1 MNVVTGRTFRVASV
15 GMSLL
20 MAIGVL
26 AMPLAPAI
34 QAQEQTQEPR
44 ELGVALDR
52 AINSQE
58 HLGTALRPV
67 PDRIIRDQANAA
79 KLVQLVNG
87 WDLETALTR
96 LEGTSQ
102 LAISIGLMTNAF
114 GDPIVAKLRSDTQAQ
129 YLKFADAMIG
139 DPQPENNRDLVF
151 LLQWLA
157 AGNTESGADRVIRAA
172 KAGIGTDEPLW
183 PIVFD
188 PYSTDSPQAR
198 RVLDALADPIPP
210 GMIGLGIL
218 ECANGLSLGG
228 VEFHHPFDSD
238 AGAELLAGWLGRKD
252 DASSSEAQ
260 SATAALPFI
269 KHARRNELLQLA
281 VDHPHPLVKAE
292 AGWALVM
299 LEDQRGIRLLQAV
312 CRDVRYSVTA
322 QIYLEELEAADQI
335 PAECKDDDF
344 AVRAEFCHFLS
355 LPDQLGE
362 PPAEISL
369 VGSQVLVWPPTGDRR
384 RMSVVRFKYVDEDG
398 GVLQEGVGVVG
409 SLLAW
414 LPDLTN
420 VEMSGGDVLAIH
432 CCYELRAKG
441 AANAPDKIDAATGLA
456 LIRAAQ
462 R

>member
-1 MNVVTGRTFRVASV
+1 
-15 GMSLL
+15 MS
-20 MAIGVL
+20 
-26 AMPLAPAI
+26 
-34 QAQEQTQEPR
+34 R
-44 ELGVALDR
+44 LDR

-87 WDLETALTR
+87 WDLETALTVSR
-96 LEGTSQ
+96 EPVNWRFRS
-102 LAISIGLMTNAF
+102 GLMTNALV
-114 GDPIVAKLRSDTQAQ
+114 IRSSPNSARTHQAQ
-129 YLKFADAMIG
+129 YLRFADEMID

-312 CRDVRYSVTA
+312 CRDVRFGVYRT
-322 QIYLEELEAADQI
+322 D
-335 PAECKDDDF
+335 
-344 AVRAEFCHFLS
+344 LS
-355 LPDQLGE
+355 
-362 PPAEISL
+362 
-369 VGSQVLVWPPTGDRR
+369 
-384 RMSVVRFKYVDEDG
+384 
-398 GVLQEGVGVVG
+398 
-409 SLLAW
+409 
-414 LPDLTN
+414 
-420 VEMSGGDVLAIH
+420 
-432 CCYELRAKG
+432 
-441 AANAPDKIDAATGLA
+441 
-456 LIRAAQ
+456 
-462 R
+462 